1 MAKLENNYRKIL
13 TYTRLI
19 NEKPKKKFMG
29 LESQLQSLL
38 SILVG
43 WAQYT
48 EILYL
53 PDDQMETL
61 MAKDAYKVNVDDLKN
76 KFQDRENLD
85 GELKDNKG
93 SEVRLDRL
101 KELMKLR
108 KINEGKSKDD
118 L

>member
-1 MAKLENNYRKIL
+1 
-13 TYTRLI
+13 
-19 NEKPKKKFMG
+19 MG

-53 PDDQMETL
+53 PDDQIETL
-61 MAKDAYKVNVDDLKN
+61 IAKDSYKVKADDLKN
-76 KFQDRENLD
+76 KFQDKDEEE
-85 GELKDNKG
+85 GELKGSKG

-108 KINEGKSKDD
+108 KINEGKWKDD